1 MDTPL
6 VMQSGNTD
14 TLASDY
20 YLANFHSLA
29 GFVQDNYRDMLTDVE
44 NRWYSQLCDC
54 TIAAQQLYI
63 RLLTRKGSIFRL
75 SKLHYDEIPGLAE
88 ARLVLAEAGLSD
100 NEPPTSLQTLLSAYT
115 KPEISRLL
123 TLKVRAGVSRVD
135 LVNSILD
142 AESSLQAAYLQKLQ
156 QADQWVTIGGHQH
169 WTVYTLCFFGNLYQS
184 STDFVLR
191 DLGSVSYEP
200 YQINPDTRAFSSR
213 SQVDAHLR
221 YFECEALFD
230 TINIRQEDQL
240 LWLVQQLPEQVP
252 GDLNLKRRLDR
263 LRNRVAR
270 QLERLGSIDR
280 ALDLFVVSSH
290 PPARERQVRIHMKR
304 GDLDVACVLVEAML
318 CEPFNEAEKS
328 VANVL
333 LLKLNKARGLKVPP
347 QPRFRPD
354 TTTLVLQPSTA
365 RVELAARAF
374 YARQGF
380 CFYTENSL
388 VSSVL
393 GLFIWDIIFYPVKGV
408 FFNPFQAA
416 PADFYEPDFTV
427 QRANLLEE
435 RFTELANAAQFSA
448 RIMKGYIEH
457 RGKSNPWVRWGQI
470 SEDLLSQA
478 LQQVPVKHW
487 EAMFRRLL
495 QDPREN
501 AAGFP
506 DLILFRDSGGYE
518 FIEIKGPGDTL
529 QKNQQRWMR
538 YFADHHIPCR
548 VVNIRW
554 ATQIPTT
561 PS

>member
-1 MDTPL
+1 
-6 VMQSGNTD
+6 MQSGNTD
-14 TLASDY
+14 TLPSDY
-20 YLANFHSLA
+20 YFANFHSLA
-29 GFVQDNYRDMLTDVE
+29 GFVQDNYRDMLTDDE
-44 NRWYSQLCDC
+44 NRWYSHLCDC

-63 RLLTRKGSIFRL
+63 RLLTRKGSVFRL
-75 SKLHYDEIPGLAE
+75 SKLHYDEIPGLSE
-88 ARLVLAEAGLSD
+88 ARLVLAETSLSD

-123 TLKVRAGVSRVD
+123 ALKAQSGLSRLD

-142 AESSLQAAYLQKLQ
+142 AQPDLQTAYLQKLQ

-191 DLGSVSYEP
+191 DLGSVSYED

-230 TINIRQEDQL
+230 TIDIRQEDQL

-270 QLERLGSIDR
+270 QLERLGSTVS
-280 ALDLFVVSSH
+280 ALDLFIVSSH

-304 GDLDVACVLVEAML
+304 GDLDVASVLVDAML

-328 VANVL
+328 VANGL
-333 LLKLNKARGLKVPP
+333 LLKLNKARGLKVQP
-347 QPRFRPD
+347 QTRFRPD
-354 TTTLVLQPSTA
+354 TTTLVLQPSTS

-374 YARQGF
+374 YARQGS

-388 VSSVL
+388 VSGVL
-393 GLFIWDIIFYPVKGV
+393 GLFIWDIIFHPVKGV
-408 FFNPFQAA
+408 FFNPFQSA
-416 PADFYEPDFTV
+416 PADFYEPDFTA
-427 QRANLLEE
+427 QRADLLDA
-435 RFTELANAAQFSA
+435 RFSELNDAVQFST
-448 RIMKGYIEH
+448 RILQGYTKH

-470 SEDLLSQA
+470 SEDLLTLA
-478 LQQVPVKHW
+478 LQQVPASHW
-487 EAMFRRLL
+487 EAMFKRLL

-506 DLILFRDSGGYE
+506 DLIFFRASGEYE

-538 YFADHHIPCR
+538 YFADHQIPCR

-554 ATQIPTT
+554 AAEVPTT
-561 PS
+561 PP